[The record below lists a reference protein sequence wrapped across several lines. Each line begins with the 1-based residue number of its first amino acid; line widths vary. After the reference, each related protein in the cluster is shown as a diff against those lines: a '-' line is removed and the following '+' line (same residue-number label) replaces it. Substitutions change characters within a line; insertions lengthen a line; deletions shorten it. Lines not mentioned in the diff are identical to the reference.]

1 MDGLILI
8 NKQKGFTSHDVVNV
22 IRKKLNTKKVG
33 HTGTLDPNAT
43 GVLSSLTSPSASCS
57 AYPPPA

>member
-22 IRKKLNTKKVG
+22 IRKKLIPN
-33 HTGTLDPNAT
+33 GT
-43 GVLSSLTSPSASCS
+43 
-57 AYPPPA
+57 

>member
-22 IRKKLNTKKVG
+22 IRKKLM
-33 HTGTLDPNAT
+33 
-43 GVLSSLTSPSASCS
+43 VLKGKLLIS
-57 AYPPPA
+57 

>member
-22 IRKKLNTKKVG
+22 IRKKLNTKK
-33 HTGTLDPNAT
+33 
-43 GVLSSLTSPSASCS
+43 
-57 AYPPPA
+57 